1 MIAQIKTA
9 AESVGITAV
18 LTNSRE
24 HLDTQINKMTR
35 SEDLPLMLISWDLDF
50 SMSFDQNGFLNNPN
64 VKMVVL
70 LMDKASDEGNQSK
83 EDTAILMGEKFQEFT
98 KALYTTLVPLS
109 KTGENPISEVGY
121 KLAPLYGKG
130 MHSGVIGRLTTIAP
144 IKNC

>member
-1 MIAQIKTA
+1 
-9 AESVGITAV
+9 
-18 LTNSRE
+18 
-24 HLDTQINKMTR
+24 
-35 SEDLPLMLISWDLDF
+35 MLISWDLDF

-83 EDTAILMGEKFQEFT
+83 EDTAILMGEKFQEFVR
-98 KALYTTLVPLS
+98 ALYSTLVPLS

-130 MHSGVIGRLTTIAP
+130 MHSGVVGRLTTIAP